1 METTVTVID
10 LLKQLAVAI
19 PLILVA
25 TQTITAA
32 IHGAFHIKSDNLNHA
47 ISWIVAVLS
56 GLGFVAFNKL
66 DFGLPTAWNYVLG
79 GVAGLITGGTANGWY
94 DWPLVKK
101 IIDAITDLF
110 GGNKRTK
117 KIYITTEEAIKQCN
131 KGKNSVIP
139 SEFLSVFPNNFG
151 INLCAVKGFDI
162 ETTSDNQY
170 KTIRIDFLPTKE
182 E

>member
-25 TQTITAA
+25 TQAITAA

-47 ISWIVAVLS
+47 ISWIVAVLC
-56 GLGFVAFNKL
+56 GLGFVAFNGL

-79 GVAGLITGGTANGWY
+79 GVAGLITGGAANGWY

-101 IIDAITDLF
+101 IIDTITNLF
-110 GGNKRTK
+110 GGKNFNTYLDRM
-117 KIYITTEEAIKQCN
+117 YDEEQQLK
-131 KGKNSVIP
+131 
-139 SEFLSVFPNNFG
+139 E
-151 INLCAVKGFDI
+151 
-162 ETTSDNQY
+162 
-170 KTIRIDFLPTKE
+170 RIDKLTGFINSNVTFTTLPTEKRSKLVQQLDAMRNYEHILAERISLEQKE
-182 E
+182 